1 MPKASQWRSRLLGGL
16 SLVAMATPA
25 LAQYP
30 STPAKP
36 PAKAAAAKQ
45 VVKPATKTAP
55 VASNGTPHTIDQALA
70 TVYLNQPILQS
81 ERAKLRA
88 TDEDVPQAMAGWKP
102 TVIVAGSAGYG
113 NGVSRQFL
121 EQNDAWLKNATQR
134 DIATAQATLTQPL
147 YTGGKTE
154 ANVNRAKDLVMAER
168 ANLLAQEE
176 SSFANA
182 INAYVG
188 VIEARQLL
196 ALAVNNE
203 QVLREQLRATNDQY
217 RVGEVTRTDVAQ
229 AEAALA
235 GAIAQR
241 ETAEGNLQTAAGTYV
256 QVIGYPPADDLVP
269 PQPLRLPIANERQA
283 AEIAATNNPA
293 VVAARFNDSAAQN
306 AVQAAFAAL
315 LPQVSFQAQIFQ
327 SNNSSARSDNA
338 NGYQALLNLS
348 VPLYQGGQEY
358 ASVRQARQTE
368 QQQADLVGDAQRTSV
383 QNAVNAWET
392 LIATRA
398 AAASTQTAI
407 RANEIALVGVEREHL
422 VGTRTTL
429 DVLNAQQALLQSQVT
444 LVQNLS
450 SLVTASYGVASAIGR
465 LTSRD
470 LNLRVPY
477 YDDTAYYNQVKN
489 KWFGVGVP
497 SPDTLFR
504 R

>member
-1 MPKASQWRSRLLGGL
+1 MLKTGHSANHWASHWRTGLFLGA
-16 SLVAMATPA
+16 SLIAAAPA
-25 LAQYP
+25 LAQRP
-30 STPAKP
+30 VTHARPATPA
-36 PAKAAAAKQ
+36 A
-45 VVKPATKTAP
+45 KPATLNTTGAP
-55 VASNGTPHTIDQALA
+55 RTLDQALA
-70 TVYLNQPILQS
+70 TVYLNQPALQA

-102 TVIVAGSAGYG
+102 TVIVAGTAGYG
-113 NGVSRQFL
+113 DGLTRQFL
-121 EQNDAWLKNATQR
+121 EQDDAWLKNRTQR
-134 DIATAQATLTQPL
+134 DIGTAQATVTQPL

-154 ANVNRAKDLVMAER
+154 SNVNRAKDLVMAER

-176 SSFANA
+176 SSFASA

-188 VIEARQLL
+188 VIQQRQLVT
-196 ALAVNNE
+196 LAVNNE

-235 GAIAQR
+235 GAVAER
-241 ETAEGNLQTAAGTYV
+241 ETAQGNLQTANGTYI
-256 QVIGYPPADDLVP
+256 QVIGYSPTEDLVP
-269 PQPLRLPIANERQA
+269 PQPLRLPIANEQQA
-283 AEIAATNNPA
+283 AQLAATNNPA

-315 LPQVSFQAQIFQ
+315 LPQVSLQAQIFQ
-327 SNNSSARSDNA
+327 SNNSSSRSDDV
-338 NGYQALLNLS
+338 NGYQAVLNVS

-358 ASVRQARQTE
+358 ASVRQARQTQ
-368 QQQADLVGDAQRTSV
+368 QQQAALVNDAQRTAV
-383 QNAVNAWET
+383 QNAVNAWDT

-398 AAASTQTAI
+398 AAASTRTAI

-429 DVLNAQQALLQSQVT
+429 DVLNAQQALLQSRVQ
-444 LVQNLS
+444 LVQNLA

-465 LTSRD
+465 LTARD
-470 LNLRVPY
+470 LNLKVPY
-477 YDDTAYYNQVKN
+477 YDDLTYYNQVKN

-497 SPDTLFR
+497 SPDALFR